1 MRTNPLNTDE
11 TLTLSICRYCCCVA
25 LTCPWQSTPK
35 GEARLLTST
44 NNRDW
49 SSRLQTGRRKER
61 ESDMD
66 VPALRAQ
73 YLGATESQRRRTHIV
88 LRQTANSQQLKDSYI
103 VSMVPVNHEVRKPKA
118 FEDQIPVKEIQ
129 LDPQDYKTSWH
140 THLGIYRKAQ
150 AKSQKLYDVSNLSNV
165 ERDTV
170 NQESSAHKDLSSVR
184 EISMSDKQQLD
195 ETTDNTGERKSDGH
209 DSPKNFPASDFV
221 TFVPR
226 KFSASGS
233 LSRQLSIVSYK
244 PPASSSKLCYYP
256 FPQRKC
262 PKKSE
267 AARRLGL
274 YATY

>member
-1 MRTNPLNTDE
+1 S
-11 TLTLSICRYCCCVA
+11 LTH
-25 LTCPWQSTPK
+25 
-35 GEARLLTST
+35 
-44 NNRDW
+44 
-49 SSRLQTGRRKER
+49 SRLSEAECAVAFCAAARKTLRDRHCGRRQIYGHKNSKR
-61 ESDMD
+61 KATSIK
-66 VPALRAQ
+66 AL
-73 YLGATESQRRRTHIV
+73 G
-88 LRQTANSQQLKDSYI
+88 LKDSYI
-103 VSMVPVNHEVRKPKA
+103 VSMVPVNHEVRKPEA
-118 FEDQIPVKEIQ
+118 FDDQIPVKEIQ

-150 AKSQKLYDVSNLSNV
+150 AKSQKLYDVSSLSNV
-165 ERDTV
+165 ERDIV
-170 NQESSAHKDLSSVR
+170 NQESSADKDLSSVR
-184 EISMSDKQQLD
+184 EISTSDKQ
-195 ETTDNTGERKSDGH
+195 H
-209 DSPKNFPASDFV
+209 DFV